1 MKLRQLL
8 EQIKLEN
15 TGFNAEIP
23 VMLYQDCNVFL
34 RSSNIKAMFK
44 DFEKYLESNVL
55 ISGDSDETGGFYI
68 VIS

>member
-23 VMLYQDCNVFL
+23 VMLYKDCNVFL
-34 RSSNIKAMFK
+34 RSSNIK
-44 DFEKYLESNVL
+44 
-55 ISGDSDETGGFYI
+55 
-68 VIS
+68 

>member
-1 MKLRQLL
+1 
-8 EQIKLEN
+8 
-15 TGFNAEIP
+15 
-23 VMLYQDCNVFL
+23 MLYKDCNVFL

-55 ISGDSDETGGFYI
+55 ISGDSDETGGFYV